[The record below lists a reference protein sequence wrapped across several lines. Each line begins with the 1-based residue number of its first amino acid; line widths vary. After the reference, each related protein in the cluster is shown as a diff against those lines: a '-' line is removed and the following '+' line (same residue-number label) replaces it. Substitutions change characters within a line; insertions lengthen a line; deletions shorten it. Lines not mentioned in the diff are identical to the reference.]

1 MKFSVATVAA
11 LAAAAYAQVSNTT
24 LATTEA
30 PVTSASAVESAA
42 NNGTELTTGTVSIIK
57 TETNVVTAYT
67 TYCPY
72 PTEIV
77 EGNKTYTVTEA
88 TTLTI
93 TDCPCT
99 RTTTVVTETI
109 TTCPVSEF
117 PTEPITEGP
126 KPTESKPVVP
136 VPVESKPAP
145 SPKPEE
151 SKPAPS
157 PKPEESKPVES
168 KPVESKPAPKPTA
181 SKPEQPAAS
190 TPVVQTQP
198 AESTGPQQ
206 ASSANKVTVGA
217 VAAIAAAAYLL

>member
-1 MKFSVATVAA
+1 MKFSVSTVAA
-11 LAAAAYAQVSNTT
+11 LAAAAYAQVSNVT
-24 LATTEA
+24 LVPVSTEA
-30 PVTSASAVESAA
+30 AA
-42 NNGTELTTGTVSIIK
+42 NGTELTTGTVSIIK

-99 RTTTVVTETI
+99 RTTTVVTETL

-126 KPTESKPVVP
+126 KPTESKPVATAPVASVP
-136 VPVESKPAP
+136 VA
-145 SPKPEE
+145 
-151 SKPAPS
+151 
-157 PKPEESKPVES
+157 PVES
-168 KPVESKPAPKPTA
+168 KPVESKPVASTPAESKPVA
-181 SKPEQPAAS
+181 SKPVAS
-190 TPVVQTQP
+190 VPVATKP
-198 AESTGPQQ
+198 AESTGPEQ
-206 ASSANKVTVGA
+206 ASSGNKVTVGA

>member
-11 LAAAAYAQVSNTT
+11 LAAAAYAQVSNST

-30 PVTSASAVESAA
+30 PVTSAAPIESAE

-126 KPTESKPVVP
+126 KPTESKP
-136 VPVESKPAP
+136 AP

-157 PKPEESKPVES
+157 PKPEESKPAP
-168 KPVESKPAPKPTA
+168 KPTASKPTA

-190 TPVVQTQP
+190 TPVQTQQP
-198 AESTGPQQ
+198 AISSGPEQ

>member
-11 LAAAAYAQVSNTT
+11 LAAAAYAQVSNST

-30 PVTSASAVESAA
+30 PVTSAAPIESAE

-126 KPTESKPVVP
+126 KPTESKPAP
-136 VPVESKPAP
+136 SPKPEESKPAP

-157 PKPEESKPVES
+157 PKPEESKP
-168 KPVESKPAPKPTA
+168 APKPTA

-190 TPVVQTQP
+190 TPVQTQQP
-198 AESTGPQQ
+198 AISSGPEQ

>member
-11 LAAAAYAQVSNTT
+11 LAAAAYAQVSNST

-30 PVTSASAVESAA
+30 PVTSAAPIESAE

-136 VPVESKPAP
+136 VPVVPVESKPAP

-157 PKPEESKPVES
+157 VKPEES

-190 TPVVQTQP
+190 TPVQTQQP
-198 AESTGPQQ
+198 AISSGPEQ